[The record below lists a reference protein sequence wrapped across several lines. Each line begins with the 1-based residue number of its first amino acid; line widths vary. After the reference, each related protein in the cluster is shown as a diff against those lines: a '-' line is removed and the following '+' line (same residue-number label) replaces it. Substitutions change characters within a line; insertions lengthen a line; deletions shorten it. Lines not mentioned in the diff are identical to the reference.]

1 MRPTKDQITNAV
13 AALGALSFFPSD
25 APARAAIMQLIERMV
40 YTKEQLDWLV
50 TTMIDRV
57 GEWKNPKEMRGVFCS
72 RFKPAD
78 GIETDCVATVGFTPN
93 ELAMPVLSS
102 HEDVMLL
109 GDAPDPGTRELVRT
123 SVRRMP
129 K

>member
-1 MRPTKDQITNAV
+1 V
-13 AALGALSFFPSD
+13 
-25 APARAAIMQLIERMV
+25 
-40 YTKEQLDWLV
+40 
-50 TTMIDRV
+50 
-57 GEWKNPKEMRGVFCS
+57 KEMRGVFCS

-78 GIETDCVATVGFTPN
+78 GIETDCAATVGFTPN
-93 ELAMPVLSS
+93 ELAMPALSA

-109 GDAPDPGTRELVRT
+109 SDAPDPGICELVRT

>member
-1 MRPTKDQITNAV
+1 LRPTKDQITNAV

-25 APARAAIMQLIERMV
+25 APARAAIMQLIQRMV
-40 YTKEQLDWLV
+40 PTVAQLDWLV
-50 TTMIDRV
+50 STMLNRV
-57 GEWKNPKEMRGVFCS
+57 GEWKGPKELRGVFCS

-78 GIETDCVATVGFTPN
+78 GIETDCAATVGFTPN
-93 ELAMPVLSS
+93 ELATQAIGG
-102 HEDVMLL
+102 HEDMKLL
-109 GDAPDPGTRELVRT
+109 GAATDPGTRELVRT